1 MLFSFIKNQ
10 NTCSLMYVPL
20 PCSFIIMSMMLQE
33 VKKNLDWSSNHQG
46 SSRPK
51 MSSVG
56 KKREDGW
63 CWVYGGFIKT
73 KEKEKARTVNKKKV
87 GTIFPRPLNLFPPVS
102 CFWRLDGRSLS
113 SRWETGGAGDVFLV
127 PDGPVLV
134 FGPER
139 SVAFAS
145 LLMLEALRST
155 SVNF

>member
-56 KKREDGW
+56 
-63 CWVYGGFIKT
+63 
-73 KEKEKARTVNKKKV
+73 EKEKMDGVGYTAGSSKQRKKKKQ
-87 GTIFPRPLNLFPPVS
+87 
-102 CFWRLDGRSLS
+102 
-113 SRWETGGAGDVFLV
+113 EQ
-127 PDGPVLV
+127 
-134 FGPER
+134 
-139 SVAFAS
+139 
-145 LLMLEALRST
+145 
-155 SVNF
+155 